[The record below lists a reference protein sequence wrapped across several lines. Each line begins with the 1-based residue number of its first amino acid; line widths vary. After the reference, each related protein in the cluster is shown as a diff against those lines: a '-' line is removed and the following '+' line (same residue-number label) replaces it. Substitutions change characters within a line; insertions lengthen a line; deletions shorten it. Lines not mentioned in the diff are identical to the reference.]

1 MALGAT
7 GTGKVLRLDVGGMEV
22 EDETHSLRQVNPKK
36 LEITEVENSALD
48 VIETNER
55 ILSISVAFRH
65 IICITTQ
72 DIQVFQKGK
81 ILFFFLIF

>member
-1 MALGAT
+1 M
-7 GTGKVLRLDVGGMEV
+7 KPEK
-22 EDETHSLRQVNPKK
+22 VNPKK
-36 LEITEVENSALD
+36 LEITEVESSALD

-72 DIQVFQKGK
+72 DIQVFQKGNS
-81 ILFFFLIF
+81 FLKGPASRFCFPFLTVIRKT

>member
-1 MALGAT
+1 M
-7 GTGKVLRLDVGGMEV
+7 KPEK
-22 EDETHSLRQVNPKK
+22 VNPKK
-36 LEITEVENSALD
+36 LEITEVESSALD

-72 DIQVFQKGK
+72 DIQVFQKGNISVK
-81 ILFFFLIF
+81 GLASKFSFNF